1 MRYEKYL
8 TEVDDT
14 AKVYEFISVGVKGFI
29 KKRVIFEQ
37 IGDKNI
43 FNLAFGDV
51 DIVTNEFDDVVIT
64 NNGDSD
70 KVLATVA
77 ATVYNF
83 LEKYPNAIVVAT
95 GSTPSRTRLY
105 KIGISK
111 NLEEIQEDFMIMGLK
126 EKSQWV
132 KYNKS
137 ESYSAFYIQRR

>member
-1 MRYEKYL
+1 MRLEKYT

-14 AKVYEFISVGVKGFI
+14 AKVYEFVSEGLKGFI

-43 FNLAFGDV
+43 YNLAFGDV
-51 DIVTNEFDDVVIT
+51 DIITNEIDDVVIT
-64 NNGDSD
+64 NNGDID

-95 GSTPSRTRLY
+95 GSTPTRTRLY

-111 NLEEIQEDFMIMGLK
+111 NLDEIKENFIVKGLI
-126 EKSQWV
+126 ENSHWV
-132 KYNKS
+132 IYNKS
-137 ESYSAFYIQRR
+137 ESYSAFYIKKK